1 MTTKNT
7 TKRTTMLAG
16 AAGLAAALMLAAAVT
31 VAGTSRPAEAFP
43 AYAQRTGLHC
53 AMCHVSAKG
62 GGPLNPYGIKWVT
75 GGMKAVP
82 PKVKKKK

>member
-1 MTTKNT
+1 MTTNNT
-7 TKRTTMLAG
+7 IKRTTILAG
-16 AAGLAAALMLAAAVT
+16 SAAAMLAAAMT
-31 VAGTSRPAEAFP
+31 LAGTTQPAQAFP

-62 GGPLNPYGIKWVT
+62 GGPLNPYGIKWVA

-82 PKVKKKK
+82 PKIRVKKK